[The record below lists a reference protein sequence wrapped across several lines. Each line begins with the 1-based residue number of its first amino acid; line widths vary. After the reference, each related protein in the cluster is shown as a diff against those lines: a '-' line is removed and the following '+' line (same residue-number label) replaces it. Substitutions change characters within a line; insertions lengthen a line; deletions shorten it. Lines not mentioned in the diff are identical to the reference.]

1 MTASVDV
8 FEYEPLSPA
17 GQVRQDYIHVA
28 SFFPFLI
35 LSSSFLL
42 LILYTLRALPLYR
55 RPFSLI
61 LSLVLFFSSF
71 LLFLLPSR
79 LLFPSLLSSLSLTS
93 RLILKHLSLSYIIC
107 LLSFRFWFTFRFSFN
122 FRYYSFITFL
132 FLPFTNFFFIHQLP
146 PSLIFLSTFSSQLS
160 LLSLSPFLL
169 SNSFYISHS
178 PSLSLSLLLFYL
190 LSQFS
195 RSFLPQA
202 SDITKKSLSEY
213 RNS

>member
-42 LILYTLRALPLYR
+42 LIFYTLRALPLYR

-71 LLFLLPSR
+71 FSFFHPAFSSPLSFLPS
-79 LLFPSLLSSLSLTS
+79 LSS
-93 RLILKHLSLSYIIC
+93 LILKHLSSSYIIC
-107 LLSFRFWFTFRFSFN
+107 LLSFRFWFTFRFSPN
-122 FRYYSFITFL
+122 FCYYSFITFL
-132 FLPFTNFFFIHQLP
+132 FLHFTNFFFIHQLP

-195 RSFLPQA
+195 LSFLPQA